1 MPTGSCWCGCGN
13 PTTRRSFFLAI
24 HDRKAESRLIR
35 MRYGGIAGLRAAHGY
50 TPSGKNLQKDFER
63 WRQAA
68 ERVGALTTPATAA
81 GG

>member
-1 MPTGSCWCGCGN
+1 
-13 PTTRRSFFLAI
+13 
-24 HDRKAESRLIR
+24 